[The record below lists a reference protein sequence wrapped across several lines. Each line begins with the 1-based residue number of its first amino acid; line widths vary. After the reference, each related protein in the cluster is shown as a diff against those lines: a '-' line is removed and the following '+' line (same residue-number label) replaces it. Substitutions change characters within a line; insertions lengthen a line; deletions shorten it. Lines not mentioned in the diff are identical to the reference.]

1 MILGAVS
8 KEDYCCWSA
17 RDPLKFVQI
26 GSSWATEWSL
36 RHAKNPLFK
45 VVYLGLPHQPKK
57 VPTPPIPSGVISFE
71 WTALSF
77 YPQAKKWVLK
87 ETLLLWK
94 ICSQKKSQVRWNCGQ
109 KFSNSLVHFIKEPV
123 DNIWQFLLH
132 FKIRTSFKTLF
143 FKLIHFR
150 LVLIQF
156 WRQFDSDLTLN
167 WLILTPNWIIL
178 TQILIDNFC
187 VLWLIKIKSFPVDG
201 SAIS

>member
-8 KEDYCCWSA
+8 EKDYCCWSA

-45 VVYLGLPHQPKK
+45 VVYLGLPHQLKK
-57 VPTPPIPSGVISFE
+57 STDAANTFWCHIFWMDRALFLSSGQKMS
-71 WTALSF
+71 
-77 YPQAKKWVLK
+77 LK

-143 FKLIHFR
+143 FKLIHFDS
-150 LVLIQF
+150 F
-156 WRQFDSDLTLN
+156 WFSFDAN
-167 WLILTPNWIIL
+167 L
-178 TQILIDNFC
+178 TQI
-187 VLWLIKIKSFPVDG
+187 WL
-201 SAIS
+201 

>member
-1 MILGAVS
+1 MSMEWLIWWNETFGCDFKTLCMILGAVS
-8 KEDYCCWSA
+8 EKDYCCWSA

-132 FKIRTSFKTLF
+132 FKIKTSFKKT
-143 FKLIHFR
+143 
-150 LVLIQF
+150 
-156 WRQFDSDLTLN
+156 
-167 WLILTPNWIIL
+167 WL
-178 TQILIDNFC
+178 QINSI
-187 VLWLIKIKSFPVDG
+187 WLQS
-201 SAIS
+201 